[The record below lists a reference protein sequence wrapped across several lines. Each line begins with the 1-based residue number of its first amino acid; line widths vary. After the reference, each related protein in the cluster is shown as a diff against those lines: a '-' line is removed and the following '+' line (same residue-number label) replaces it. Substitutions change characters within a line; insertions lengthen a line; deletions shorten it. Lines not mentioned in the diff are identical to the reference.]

1 MSGDTDCVL
10 TLDLD
15 WAPDEAIDAV
25 AELLVARGVPAT
37 WLVTHSSPAVE
48 RLRDH
53 AELFELGIHP
63 NFLPGSTHGAT
74 VGEVLD
80 HSLALVPDAVSMRTH
95 ALVQSTPI
103 LAEVLERTA
112 IRVDLSLF
120 LPRAENVAPVEYR
133 WRGRSLV
140 RVPYVWEDDV
150 ELENGTLGS
159 GVASILAAPGLKV
172 FDFHPVHVFLNSTSM
187 DAYRRVSGTLP
198 DAELAPHVQD
208 GLGVGTVFREVADA
222 IAGRARCARD
232 FA

>member
-1 MSGDTDCVL
+1 MSAEADCVL
-10 TLDLD
+10 SLDLD

-25 AELLVARGVPAT
+25 AGILADRGVPAT
-37 WLVTHSSPAVE
+37 WLVTHSSAAVD
-48 RLRDH
+48 RLRDQP
-53 AELFELGIHP
+53 ELFELGIHP
-63 NFLPGSTHGAT
+63 NFLSGSTHGET
-74 VGEVLD
+74 VGDVLD
-80 HSLALVPDAVSMRTH
+80 HCLELVPDAVSMRTH

-120 LPRAENVAPVEYR
+120 LPQARNVAPVEYR

-140 RVPYVWEDDV
+140 RLPYVWEDDV
-150 ELENGTLGS
+150 ELENGTLDAGL
-159 GVASILAAPGLKV
+159 ASILAAPGLKV

-198 DAELAPHVQD
+198 DADLAPHVED
-208 GLGVGTVFREVADA
+208 GRGVGAVFREVVDA
-222 IAGRARCARD
+222 IAGRAGRARD

>member
-1 MSGDTDCVL
+1 MSGDADCVL

-25 AELLVARGVPAT
+25 GALLVERGVPAT

-53 AELFELGIHP
+53 PELFELGVHP

-74 VGEVLD
+74 VDQVLD
-80 HSLALVPDAVSMRTH
+80 HCVELVPDAVSMRTH

-120 LPRAENVAPVEYR
+120 LPQAENVAPVEYR

-140 RVPYVWEDDV
+140 RIPYVWEDDV
-150 ELENGTLGS
+150 ELENGTLDS

-208 GLGVGTVFREVADA
+208 GRGIGTLFREVADA